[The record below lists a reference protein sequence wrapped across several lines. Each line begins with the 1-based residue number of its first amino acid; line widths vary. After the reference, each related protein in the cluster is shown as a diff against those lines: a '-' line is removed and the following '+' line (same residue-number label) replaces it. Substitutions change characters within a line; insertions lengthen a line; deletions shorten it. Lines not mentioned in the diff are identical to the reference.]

1 MTMHEHPTT
10 SKNLILA
17 ISLNILIVTVEIVF
31 GLLTRSMALIS
42 DALHNVSDVG
52 AMVLS
57 LWGEKV
63 SDRPAT
69 DKKTYGYKRVEALIA
84 FINSGVLLGVVVF
97 ILIESLLRVFNPEP
111 VASLV
116 MLVVA
121 SMALIGNG
129 IATVLLQAGARKNL
143 NLKSAWMHSAQD
155 ALFSL
160 GVIVGAAIIYVTDW
174 NWLDP
179 LVSIVISLLLLKGI
193 IVILRDSVN
202 MLLDSVPKDLD
213 FVKVKKRLL
222 ALPGIVMVDDLHI
235 WQTGTDNRMLSAHLI
250 IAELNATQRLHLITD
265 AQTILKEYYLI
276 DHVTFQMVSVKE
288 FKTLGLVHEHCN

>member
-1 MTMHEHPTT
+1 
-10 SKNLILA
+10 
-17 ISLNILIVTVEIVF
+17 
-31 GLLTRSMALIS
+31 
-42 DALHNVSDVG
+42 VSDVG

-155 ALFSL
+155 ALFRFFSL
-160 GVIVGAAIIYVTDW
+160 RGLSSYCEIR
-174 NWLDP
+174 
-179 LVSIVISLLLLKGI
+179 SI
-193 IVILRDSVN
+193 
-202 MLLDSVPKDLD
+202 
-213 FVKVKKRLL
+213 
-222 ALPGIVMVDDLHI
+222 
-235 WQTGTDNRMLSAHLI
+235 
-250 IAELNATQRLHLITD
+250 
-265 AQTILKEYYLI
+265 
-276 DHVTFQMVSVKE
+276 
-288 FKTLGLVHEHCN
+288 CC

>member
-1 MTMHEHPTT
+1 
-10 SKNLILA
+10 
-17 ISLNILIVTVEIVF
+17 
-31 GLLTRSMALIS
+31 
-42 DALHNVSDVG
+42 
-52 AMVLS
+52 MVLS